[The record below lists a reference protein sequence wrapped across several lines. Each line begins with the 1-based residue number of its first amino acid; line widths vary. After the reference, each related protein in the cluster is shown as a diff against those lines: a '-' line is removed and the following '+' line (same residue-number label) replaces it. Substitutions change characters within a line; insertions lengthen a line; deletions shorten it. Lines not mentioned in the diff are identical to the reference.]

1 MSQTIQVD
9 NYTISVSVPTEPQT
23 IVVGEDVQI
32 QMQNIEPKVVIDN
45 SPITVTIESGGFVP
59 SSQGIVLVAGTNISA
74 LRAITTNVN
83 GEAVYASNNTLANA
97 QVIGISDTGAVA
109 GSPVTIKTS
118 DTISDLSWNWTK
130 GTVFLGTNGVL
141 TQVAPT
147 GGAVLVHVGRA
158 ITPTTLLIDIDTI
171 IQTI

>member
-1 MSQTIQVD
+1 MSQVIQVD
-9 NYTISVSVPTEPQT
+9 NYTVSISVPTEPQA

-32 QMQNIEPKVVIDN
+32 QVQNIEPRIVIDN
-45 SPITVTIESGGFVP
+45 SPITVTVESGGFVP
-59 SSQGIVLVAGTNISA
+59 SSQGVVLVAGANISA

-83 GEAVYASNNTLANA
+83 GEAVYASNDTLANA
-97 QVIGISDTGAVA
+97 QVIGISNTGANA

-118 DTISDLSWNWTK
+118 ETISDPSWNWTK
-130 GTVFLGTNGVL
+130 GTVFLGTNGQL

-147 GGAVLVHVGRA
+147 SGAILVHVGRA
-158 ITPTTLLIDIDTI
+158 ITPTTLLIDVDTI